1 MRITRKQFEQMLKHA
16 QTLKGVERKNMMA
29 LLNGATIIDTD
40 EKGVETE
47 TIAKVIDDGADDEEG
62 NEPEDVDTV
71 VAKAKQKI
79 EENIIGK
86 AKPKS
91 DAVRPHT
98 QIEVKDAFDKIGI
111 PSKVYRPAQLKS
123 FVGEVDGMTAN
134 QRAYSFGKWFLS
146 FAGKG
151 NPSCTKWCED
161 HGIKTHLEGT
171 DSAGGYTVPEQFVG
185 DLINLANQYGVL
197 RQNARVVP
205 MSSDTLRQPR
215 VTGRLTAYWIGEN
228 TAGTASDATFDQIS
242 LVAKKLMVLTSMSSE
257 LNEDSAISLA
267 DFIASDIARALA
279 YEEDRAGFL
288 GTGIST
294 DGGIVGVST
303 SLGTING
310 SDDGGG
316 LVLAAGNTFDE
327 FTLANLNSTV
337 ARVPSYARPG
347 AKWYCSPTV
356 FDAVISRLALAA
368 GGALPID
375 IVNGISTPKALGYP
389 VVLTEVLPSTNVNSQ
404 ITILFG
410 NLAQSTTFGDRRSIT
425 ISTDSSLYFTQDALA
440 VKGTERIDINSA
452 DLGTSTVAGP
462 VVGLISASS

>member
-1 MRITRKQFEQMLKHA
+1 MRISRKQFEQMLKHA
-16 QTLKGVERKNMMA
+16 QTLTGVARKNMMA
-29 LLNGATIIDTD
+29 LLDGATIVDTD
-40 EKGVETE
+40 DKGVETE
-47 TIAKVIDDGADDEEG
+47 TIAKIHDDGADDDSADEVPAIDE
-62 NEPEDVDTV
+62 V
-71 VAKAKQKI
+71 VAKAKQKA
-79 EENIIGK
+79 EETIVAK
-86 AKPKS
+86 SKPKS
-91 DAVRPHT
+91 EAVRPFT
-98 QIEVKDAFDKIGI
+98 QIEVKDAFDAINI
-111 PSKVYRPAQLKS
+111 PSKVYRPTLKS
-123 FVGEVDGMTAN
+123 FVGEVDGMKAD
-134 QRAYSFGKWFLS
+134 QRAYAFGKWFLS

-151 NPSCTKWCED
+151 NPAHAKWCEE

-185 DLINLANQYGVL
+185 DLINLVNQYGVL

-205 MSSDTLRQPR
+205 MTSDTLRQPR
-215 VTGRLTAYWIGEN
+215 VTGRLTAYWVGEN
-228 TAGTASDATFDQIS
+228 VAGTTSDATFDQIS

-267 DFIASDIARALA
+267 EFVASDIARALA

-288 GTGIST
+288 GTGLST

-310 SDDGGG
+310 TDDGGG
-316 LVLAAGNTFDE
+316 LVLAAGNLFSE
-327 FTLANLNSTV
+327 FTLANLNATV

-356 FDAVISRLALAA
+356 FDSVIARLALAA

-375 IVNGISTPKALGYP
+375 IINGVSTPKALGYP
-389 VVLTEVLPSTNVNSQ
+389 VVLTEVLPSTDVNSQ
-404 ITILFG
+404 IALLFG